1 MSELYASYLKFFSGR
16 EVNPLPADPGAEDPL
31 PPPAL
36 SPPRQTGPGAT
47 ALQKQHHHAVIIT
60 VEIHIAFT
68 APTPL
73 MTVIVSSCS
82 KFISSSCRILK

>member
-16 EVNPLPADPGAEDPL
+16 EVNPLPADPGADDPL

-36 SPPRQTGPGAT
+36 SPPLQTGPGAT
-47 ALQKQHHHAVIIT
+47 ALQNQNHHAVIIT

-73 MTVIVSSCS
+73 LTVLVSSRP
-82 KFISSSCRILK
+82 KYISS